1 VTEVAA
7 PRAAAPAVAA
17 IPNRWLPALVFFATL
32 VIASVLLF
40 VRVSSTPIE
49 LTGTF
54 TGVGFV
60 SARQQPLGHP
70 MRLSALGAS
79 GLKGLELPEEVP
91 AATSATALRVAVEE
105 TPDGREVGSIVMDRI
120 MVPDGTQVWLTR
132 TDVPRQYRLSLRA
145 PTPGAIEVHA
155 DVMGGLGFAPS
166 SAARTTTV
174 LRAPRGAD
182 FQSSTGALD
191 LDLTLP
197 SDAGASPP
205 RWEQLVVRDLRVYR
219 VEDLQDAA
227 RPLARPVST
236 IQTGSLY
243 FEALGGTKREL
254 RPGELLRFG
263 AASGTFLTLDLRP
276 DGIAA
281 TFQGDVRGMRTG
293 PAEEPTPLMPTL
305 LEWLRKRQA
314 LSLLW
319 GTALYL
325 SGIGL
330 TLRRWWRKPE

>member
-1 VTEVAA
+1 VTDVAA
-7 PRAAAPAVAA
+7 PRAPAPAVAA
-17 IPNRWLPALVFFATL
+17 IPNRWLPALVFVATL

-54 TGVGFV
+54 TGLGFV
-60 SARQQPLGHP
+60 SGRQQPLGHP
-70 MRLSALGAS
+70 VRLSALGAS
-79 GLKGLELPEEVP
+79 GVKDLELPEEVP
-91 AATSATALRVAVEE
+91 AATSASALRVAVEE
-105 TPDGREVGSIVMDRI
+105 APDGREVGSIVMDRI
-120 MVPDGTQVWLTR
+120 MVPEGTQIRLAL
-132 TDVPRQYRLSLRA
+132 TDVPRQYRLSLRPPA
-145 PTPGAIEVHA
+145 SSVIELHA
-155 DVMGGLGFAPS
+155 DVTGGIGFAPS

-174 LRAPRGAD
+174 FRAPRGVD
-182 FQSSTGALD
+182 FQSSTDALD

-197 SDAGASPP
+197 SPLEAPPP
-205 RWEQLVVRDLRVYR
+205 RWEQLVVRDLRVFR

-227 RPLARPVST
+227 RPLVRPVST
-236 IQTGSLY
+236 IQSGSLY
-243 FEALGGTKREL
+243 FEALGGTERKL
-254 RPGELLRFG
+254 RSGELLRFG
-263 AASGTFLTLDLRP
+263 AASGTFLTLDLRAEA
-276 DGIAA
+276 IAA
-281 TFQGDVRGMRTG
+281 TFQGDVREMRTG
-293 PAEEPTPLMPTL
+293 SGDDPTPLMPTL

>member
-1 VTEVAA
+1 
-7 PRAAAPAVAA
+7 
-17 IPNRWLPALVFFATL
+17 
-32 VIASVLLF
+32 
-40 VRVSSTPIE
+40 
-49 LTGTF
+49 
-54 TGVGFV
+54 
-60 SARQQPLGHP
+60 
-70 MRLSALGAS
+70 
-79 GLKGLELPEEVP
+79 
-91 AATSATALRVAVEE
+91 
-105 TPDGREVGSIVMDRI
+105 
-120 MVPDGTQVWLTR
+120 
-132 TDVPRQYRLSLRA
+132 
-145 PTPGAIEVHA
+145 
-155 DVMGGLGFAPS
+155 
-166 SAARTTTV
+166 
-174 LRAPRGAD
+174 
-182 FQSSTGALD
+182 
-191 LDLTLP
+191 
-197 SDAGASPP
+197 
-205 RWEQLVVRDLRVYR
+205 VYR

>member
-1 VTEVAA
+1 VTDVAA
-7 PRAAAPAVAA
+7 PRAPAPAVAA

-54 TGVGFV
+54 SGVGFV
-60 SARQQPLGHP
+60 SGREQPLGHP

-79 GLKGLELPEEVP
+79 GVKGVELPEEVP
-91 AATSATALRVAVEE
+91 AAGSTTALRVGVEE
-105 TPDGREVGSIVMDRI
+105 TPDGRQVGSIVMDRI
-120 MVPDGTQVWLTR
+120 MVPEGTQVWLTA
-132 TDVPRQYRLSLRA
+132 TDVRRQYRLSLRA
-145 PTPGAIEVHA
+145 PTASAIEVHA
-155 DVMGGLGFAPS
+155 DVMGGLAFAPS
-166 SAARTTTV
+166 SATRTTTV
-174 LRAPRGAD
+174 LRAPRGVD
-182 FQSSTGALD
+182 FQSSTAALD

-197 SDAGASPP
+197 QDLEAPPP
-205 RWEQLVVRDLRVYR
+205 RWEQVVVRDLRVYR
-219 VEDLQDAA
+219 VEDVQDVA
-227 RPLARPVST
+227 RPLVRPVST
-236 IQTGSLY
+236 IQSGSLY
-243 FEALGGTKREL
+243 FEALGSTERKL

-263 AASGTFLTLDLRP
+263 AASGTFLTLDLRS

-293 PAEEPTPLMPTL
+293 SGDDTTPLMPTL

>member
-1 VTEVAA
+1 MTDVAA
-7 PRAAAPAVAA
+7 PRAPAPAVVAT
-17 IPNRWLPALVFFATL
+17 PNRWLPALVFFATL

-49 LTGTF
+49 LAGTF
-54 TGVGFV
+54 TGLGFV

-79 GLKGLELPEEVP
+79 GVKGVELPEEVP
-91 AATSATALRVAVEE
+91 AATGATALRVAVEE
-105 TPDGREVGSIVMDRI
+105 TPDGREAGSIVMDRI
-120 MVPDGTQVWLTR
+120 VVPEGTQIWLAR

-155 DVMGGLGFAPS
+155 DVTGGLGFAPS
-166 SAARTTTV
+166 SAARMTTV
-174 LRAPRGAD
+174 LRAPRGVD

-197 SDAGASPP
+197 SDLEAPLP
-205 RWEQLVVRDLRVYR
+205 RWEQLVVRDLRVHS

-227 RPLARPVST
+227 RPLVRPVST
-236 IQTGSLY
+236 IQSGSLY
-243 FEALGGTKREL
+243 FEALGGTERKL

-263 AASGTFLTLDLRP
+263 TASGTFLTLDLRR

-293 PAEEPTPLMPTL
+293 SGDDPTPLMPRL
-305 LEWLRKRQA
+305 IEWLRKRQA